1 MEALVTIVINNN
13 NCATPQRKFPFSPPI
28 FGCFFGLG
36 CTKICYVKQK
46 YRIMNLTET
55 LRIALTALLQ
65 NRMRALLTTLGIV
78 IGVGAVIALIT
89 LGQGVENY
97 VRNQFQSLGANLL
110 IISSKQPEVDTRTR
124 IEPLTSADI
133 EALAQPNIAPDV
145 SQVGGQMSVVAFLTT
160 EGENLRTSARGVTA
174 NMADILSW
182 DVRDGRF
189 ITQDDINRFNRV
201 AVLGEE
207 AVTELYGSAQVNP
220 VGATLR
226 LNNQAFTVIGVM
238 EVRGSGF
245 SNDNIAVFVP
255 ISTAQTRLL
264 DTRYRDTFKVSTIY
278 AQARSETAA
287 PAAEEEINAYFDA
300 GHGIE
305 TEEERDFQI
314 TNQASLLE
322 SIGQIT
328 GLLTVFL
335 GLIAGVSLL
344 VGGIGIMNIMLVT
357 VTERTQEI
365 GLRKAVGA
373 RPNDI
378 LVQFLFESIVLSL
391 IGGTIGILL
400 GGGGAMLIGAVV
412 PDLSIQVSPGAVAL
426 ATIVSSTIGILFG
439 IYPANRAARLNPID
453 ALRFE

>member
-1 MEALVTIVINNN
+1 
-13 NCATPQRKFPFSPPI
+13 
-28 FGCFFGLG
+28 
-36 CTKICYVKQK
+36 
-46 YRIMNLTET
+46 MNLTET
-55 LRIALTALLQ
+55 LRIALGALLQ

-97 VRNQFQSLGANLL
+97 VRDQFQSLGANLL
-110 IISSKQPEVDTRTR
+110 IVSSKQPEDDTRTR
-124 IEPLTSADI
+124 IEPLTSTDV
-133 EALAQPNIAPDV
+133 EALAQPNIAPNLL
-145 SQVGGQMSVVAFLTT
+145 QAGGQMSVVAFLTA

-174 NMADILSW
+174 NMADILNW
-182 DVRDGRF
+182 EVRDGRF
-189 ITQDDINRFNRV
+189 ITQEDINRFSRV

-207 AVTELYGSAQVNP
+207 AVAELYGSAHVNP
-220 VGATLR
+220 VGAALR

-238 EVRGSGF
+238 ARRGAGF
-245 SNDNIAVFVP
+245 TNDNIAVFVP
-255 ISTAQTRLL
+255 ISTAQTRLQ
-264 DTRYRDTFKVSTIY
+264 DARYRDTYRVSTIY

-287 PAAEEEINAYFDA
+287 PAAEEEIYAYFDA
-300 GHGIE
+300 GHHIE

-335 GLIAGVSLL
+335 GMIAGVSLL

-378 LVQFLFESIVLSL
+378 LIQFLMESITLSL
-391 IGGTIGILL
+391 IGGAIGILL

-412 PDLSIQVSPGAVAL
+412 PDLSVQVSPGAVAL